1 LLHGRKG
8 GSTALDET
16 NGQWPTGYLI
26 PYPSIPQIVS
36 RYGHLHQHAK
46 CSVSLNYFP
55 LECAVMSGAFQRSV
69 LGLILFLVYT
79 NISIIF
85 VVSSVCK

>member
-1 LLHGRKG
+1 MVVRGDRRPWMKPM
-8 GSTALDET
+8 D
-16 NGQWPTGYLI
+16 NGQQAILYRIHP
-26 PYPSIPQIVS
+26 IPQIVS